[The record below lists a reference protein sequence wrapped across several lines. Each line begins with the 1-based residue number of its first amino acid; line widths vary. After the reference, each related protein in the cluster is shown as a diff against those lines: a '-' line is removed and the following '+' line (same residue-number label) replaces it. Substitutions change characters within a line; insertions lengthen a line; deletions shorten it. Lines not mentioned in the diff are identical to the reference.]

1 MWLTRNENKLKNV
14 CQCSTS
20 RLTPPQDQQEDIV
33 KYNLCFLK
41 INSLN
46 YCPSCVN
53 SIQQNHLSRA
63 KHTTQEHS
71 IFVVVQNGHVIKD
84 FFSLLLITLN
94 KKNLHKISYT
104 INTKS
109 KGCIFCL
116 LKFFVT
122 FSDSHAMCWVTV
134 VALPSF
140 ENFDFLSKH
149 VLQSCLAWKY
159 MFYKIFPRPDIGQA
173 FSI

>member
-14 CQCSTS
+14 CQCLTS
-20 RLTPPQDQQEDIV
+20 RLTPPQDQQENIV

-46 YCPSCVN
+46 YCPFWVN
-53 SIQQNHLSRA
+53 CTQQNHLSRA
-63 KHTTQEHS
+63 EHTMQEHS

-84 FFSLLLITLN
+84 FLFKVIS
-94 KKNLHKISYT
+94 KREKNLHKISYI
-104 INTKS
+104 INTKR
-109 KGCIFCL
+109 KVYIFCL

-134 VALPSF
+134 VALPSC
-140 ENFDFLSKH
+140 ENFEFLSKY

-159 MFYKIFPRPDIGQA
+159 VFYKIAPRPDIGQA